1 MRWQKLG
8 YWVGGIVTTMKK
20 MNKKEENEQ
29 EEEEDD
35 KKKRILI
42 VDDEV
47 DITNSFS
54 LALED
59 SGLFEVDTYNDP
71 LVALSNYRPNFY
83 DLLLLAIQMPKMN
96 GFELHQK
103 IRKMDN
109 KVKVCFISS
118 YNVDYT
124 ALREQIPSLELD
136 CLISKNTIRKP
147 IEISKLIKR
156 IESELLT

>member
-1 MRWQKLG
+1 
-8 YWVGGIVTTMKK
+8 
-20 MNKKEENEQ
+20 MNKKKENEQ

-118 YNVDYT
+118 YNVEYT
-124 ALREQIPSLELD
+124 ALREQIPSLELELD